1 MPMRTNRFF
10 RWALAGLWIGIIFL
24 AGCGKKGD
32 PIPPK
37 AVVPTAITE
46 LSGVSKAGRMLPFY

>member
-1 MPMRTNRFF
+1 MRRKLFF
-10 RWALAGLWIGIIFL
+10 RWALAMLLIGIIFV

-37 AVVPTAITE
+37 AALFPTAINKD
-46 LSGVSKAGRMLPFY
+46 S

>member
-1 MPMRTNRFF
+1 MMRNRFF
-10 RWALAGLWIGIIFL
+10 RWALAGLWIGIIFV

-37 AVVPTAITE
+37 VALTAAVAE
-46 LSGVSKAGRMLPFY
+46 LGVLSLRGE